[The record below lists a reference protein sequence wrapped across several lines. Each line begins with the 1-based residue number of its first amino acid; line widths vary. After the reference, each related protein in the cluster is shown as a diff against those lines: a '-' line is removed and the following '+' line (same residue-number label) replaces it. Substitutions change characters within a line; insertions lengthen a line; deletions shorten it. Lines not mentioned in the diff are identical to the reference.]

1 MLRWVVAL
9 ILAGLAF
16 RVLATRFL
24 AGPRRHAAVLNALL
38 AKLTLPTLD
47 DSTQRAVVERARAI
61 HAGGGKAQKAT
72 AEEMARVSFDHMSEF
87 QRYSLYSLAMM
98 ELSVQ
103 PSINE
108 QWSPPPRNPF
118 VMRINERDV
127 AVQAYYLKRH
137 HGIDTNLGIGAVG
150 VASAD
155 PTSIRWCKTCR
166 HYRRIKAWDGKL
178 LYMLAEMP
186 TADLL
191 PCRIPDETR
200 DVWLSFFARE
210 WQQRSLF
217 PKNCPKW
224 QSK

>member
-1 MLRWVVAL
+1 MLRWVVAF

-38 AKLTLPTLD
+38 AKVTLPTLD
-47 DSTQRAVVERARAI
+47 DSTQGAIVERARAI

-72 AEEMARVSFDHMSEF
+72 AEEMARVSFDHVSEF
-87 QRYSLYSLAMM
+87 QRYSLYSLAMI

-108 QWSPPPRNPF
+108 QWSYPPRNPF
-118 VMRINERDV
+118 VMRISERDV

-137 HGIDTNLGIGAVG
+137 HGIAPTLGIRAGGADT
-150 VASAD
+150 AD
-155 PTSIRWCKTCR
+155 PTSMRWCKTCR
-166 HYRRIKAWDGKL
+166 HYRRIKDWDGKL

-191 PCRIPDETR
+191 PCGIPYETR
-200 DVWLSFFARE
+200 DVWLGFFALE

-217 PKNCPKW
+217 PKNCPNW